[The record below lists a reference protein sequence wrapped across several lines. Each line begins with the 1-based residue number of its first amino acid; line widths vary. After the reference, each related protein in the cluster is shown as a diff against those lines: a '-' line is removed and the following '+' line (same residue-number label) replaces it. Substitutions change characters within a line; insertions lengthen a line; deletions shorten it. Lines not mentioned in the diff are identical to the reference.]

1 MWEEKGLWESEQWVA
16 TLTPLTP
23 SILQQSKKRKSDFI
37 PYRDSVLTWLLKE
50 NLGEGFLS
58 LSLSLPTLPPVLLTP
73 VDVSDQT
80 HCCPWDLKSSSC
92 PLTPRLSPGHPLDS
106 VFMPR
111 SVSSCHTL
119 PAKPRASLTWG
130 SL

>member
-50 NLGEGFLS
+50 NLGEGLLS
-58 LSLSLPTLPPVLLTP
+58 LSLFQPCH
-73 VDVSDQT
+73 Q
-80 HCCPWDLKSSSC
+80 SC
-92 PLTPRLSPGHPLDS
+92 
-106 VFMPR
+106 
-111 SVSSCHTL
+111 
-119 PAKPRASLTWG
+119 
-130 SL
+130 